1 MMTFAELDFA
11 SILLR
16 SAVYVATIA
25 TAGGVLFYATV
36 RGAAEVSGAIRRQ
49 MWLGTL
55 LLLAVEPLRYLQF
68 QLAIGGDDWEVAFDP
83 SMRWMAFET
92 PIGQAA
98 LVRIAAAVTILLAGL
113 RLWPIAL
120 AAAFAMVGSF
130 ALEGHTASHEGDG
143 WVPAALIVVHLAMVH
158 WWLGAL
164 YPLRA
169 ATLVVGDS
177 NIRDLV
183 ERFGKLALAAVAVLT
198 VAGALLM
205 AMLAGWQV
213 DPSRNHQVAFV
224 AKLAIFAL
232 IMTMAAVNKF
242 KWTPLLMTA
251 PDAGRTGLRGSL
263 NLEIAFCGLILIATA
278 VMTSFPPASD

>member
-1 MMTFAELDFA
+1 
-11 SILLR
+11 
-16 SAVYVATIA
+16 
-25 TAGGVLFYATV
+25 
-36 RGAAEVSGAIRRQ
+36 
-49 MWLGTL
+49 
-55 LLLAVEPLRYLQF
+55 
-68 QLAIGGDDWEVAFDP
+68 
-83 SMRWMAFET
+83 MAFET

-120 AAAFAMVGSF
+120 AGALAMVGSF

-183 ERFGKLALAAVAVLT
+183 ERFGRLALAAVVVLT
-198 VAGALLM
+198 AAGALLM

-213 DPSRNHQVAFV
+213 DLSRNHQVALV

-232 IMTMAAVNKF
+232 IMTMAAVNKLR
-242 KWTPLLMTA
+242 WTPMLATA
-251 PDAGRTGLRGSL
+251 PDAGRNGLRGSL

>member
-1 MMTFAELDFA
+1 MTFAELDFA

-25 TAGGVLFYATV
+25 TAGGVLFYASV
-36 RGAAEVSGAIRRQ
+36 RGAAEVGGAIRRQ

-68 QLAIGGDDWEVAFDP
+68 QLAIGGGDWEVAFDP

-120 AAAFAMVGSF
+120 AAALAMVGSF

-183 ERFGKLALAAVAVLT
+183 ERFGRLALVAVALLT
-198 VAGALLM
+198 AAGALLM

-278 VMTSFPPASD
+278 VMTSFPPASE

>member
-1 MMTFAELDFA
+1 MTFAELDFA

-16 SAVYVATIA
+16 STVYVATIA

-36 RGAAEVSGAIRRQ
+36 RGAGEVSGAIRRQ

-68 QLAIGGDDWEVAFDP
+68 KLAISGGDWEVAFDP

-98 LVRIAAAVTILLAGL
+98 VVRIAAAVTILLAGL

-120 AAAFAMVGSF
+120 AAALAMVGSF

-198 VAGALLM
+198 AAGALLM

-213 DPSRNHQVAFV
+213 DLSRNHQVALV

-242 KWTPLLMTA
+242 KWTPLLVTA

-263 NLEIAFCGLILIATA
+263 NMEIAFCGLILIATA